1 MARDSQIALCECK
14 SPLSKILLRNLF
26 TVYQFIELLL
36 KLTIRCFLIGV
47 IRNYLFRWKK
57 VWRAPQ
63 RPTIIESKL
72 SV

>member
-1 MARDSQIALCECK
+1 MMARDSQIALCECK

-47 IRNYLFRWKK
+47 IRNYLFR
-57 VWRAPQ
+57 
-63 RPTIIESKL
+63 
-72 SV
+72 